1 MPVTYHID
9 REAGMLFVFGDGMI
23 TQSECIGAMRAWMS
37 DEAFRPG
44 LKTMADFSAAITVP
58 THEDL
63 MQIVAFIE
71 ENAERI
77 GRKRL
82 ALVTSMPLASAVAHQ
97 FQVLAAPGP
106 LEVGVFKNRHDA
118 RAWLQQA
125 PR

>member
-23 TQSECIGAMRAWMS
+23 TQSERIGAMRAWMS

-58 THEDL
+58 THEEL
-63 MQIVAFIE
+63 MQIVAFVE

-77 GRKRL
+77 GRKRI
-82 ALVTSMPLASAVAHQ
+82 ALVTTMPLASAVARQ
-97 FQVLAAPGP
+97 FRALTAPGP
-106 LEVGVFKNRHDA
+106 LEVGVFGNRHEA
-118 RAWLQQA
+118 RAWLRQA